1 MKRGTRRSALNRRR
15 KGLLAVILPWA
26 RRFGFV
32 LGALALLL
40 WGGAWFF
47 LSDAD
52 ERASAWGR
60 EKTLAVTAD
69 LGFTV
74 KEVLIEGRTYSDPET
89 IKALVNVRKGDP
101 LFAFNPAEAKALIEK
116 ISWIRS
122 AHVERRLPG
131 TIYIRVQERKPLAL
145 WQKDGKLRLLDGQ
158 GEVIVS
164 GGMERFK
171 SLIIVIGDDA
181 PQNAPALLSD
191 LAAEPLLY
199 ERTKAAQ
206 RVSERRWD
214 LTLEGDVRIK
224 LPEEDQGLAMRRL
237 ALAQEEEQ
245 LLDKDVTSVDLREAD
260 RMIIRTRPG
269 AVREYRA
276 GLKAGSD
283 I

>member
-47 LSDAD
+47 LSEAD
-52 ERASAWGR
+52 ERVAVWGH
-60 EKTLAVTAD
+60 EKTLGITAG

-74 KEVLIEGRTYSDPET
+74 KDVLIEGRTYSDPET

-101 LFAFNPAEAKALIEK
+101 LFAFDPAEAKALIEK

-145 WQKDGKLRLLDGQ
+145 WQKYGKLRLLDGR

-164 GGMERFK
+164 GDMGRFEN
-171 SLIIVIGDDA
+171 LVIVIGDDA

-206 RVSERRWD
+206 RVSGRRWD
-214 LTLEGDVRIK
+214 LTLDGDVRIK
-224 LPEEDQGLAMRRL
+224 LPEKDLGLALRRL

-269 AVREYRA
+269 AVREYKA
-276 GLKAGSD
+276 GLNPGSD

>member
-26 RRFGFV
+26 RRFGLV
-32 LGALALLL
+32 LGAVALVL

-52 ERASAWGR
+52 ERTSAWGR
-60 EKTLAVTAD
+60 EKTLAVTAG

-101 LFAFNPAEAKALIEK
+101 LFAFNPAGAKALIEK
-116 ISWIRS
+116 ISWIRT

-131 TIYIRVQERKPLAL
+131 TIYIRVRERKPLAL
-145 WQKDGKLRLLDGQ
+145 WQKDGKLRLLDEQ

-171 SLIIVIGDDA
+171 SLTIVIGDDA

-206 RVSERRWD
+206 RVSGRRWD
-214 LTLEGDVRIK
+214 LTLDGDVRVK
-224 LPEEDQGLAMRRL
+224 LPEDDQGLALRRL

-269 AVREYRA
+269 AVREYKA
-276 GLKAGSD
+276 GVNPGSD

>member
-32 LGALALLL
+32 LGALVLLL

-52 ERASAWGR
+52 ERTAAWGR
-60 EKTLAVTAD
+60 EQTLEITAG

-74 KEVLIEGRTYSDPET
+74 KDVLIEGRTYSDPET

-101 LFAFNPAEAKALIEK
+101 LFAFDPAEAKALIEK

-145 WQKDGKLRLLDGQ
+145 WQKDGKLRLLDGR

-164 GGMERFK
+164 GDMERFEN
-171 SLIIVIGDDA
+171 LVIVIGDDA

-206 RVSERRWD
+206 RVSGRRWD
-214 LTLEGDVRIK
+214 LTLDGDVRIK
-224 LPEEDQGLAMRRL
+224 LPEEDQGLALRRL

-269 AVREYRA
+269 AVREYKA
-276 GLKAGSD
+276 GLNPGSD